1 MAAVETPAQKGVTYP
16 EQGLASLYTLVGA
29 EQDPRTRLPCLL
41 ACVSAEAAMSWAA
54 AAATKS
60 TNAALES
67 VAVDGLAALKIIKH
81 CAGA

>member
-1 MAAVETPAQKGVTYP
+1 
-16 EQGLASLYTLVGA
+16 
-29 EQDPRTRLPCLL
+29 
-41 ACVSAEAAMSWAA
+41 MSWAA